1 MSNPT
6 TPRLTVDQFVTQMT
20 DRMAQIARTLSAW
33 AQSEPHTLQD
43 LETHGVRLLHDL
55 GTALLSGLC
64 TLAAQHPA
72 PDIACPCGAQ
82 ARVLRLRPATVTTVL
97 GQITYHRA
105 YYQCPSCRHTQTPL
119 DTQLQVCAGSFS
131 AGVQELLALLGATQD
146 SFAQAAQV
154 FERLCLVQVCPNSV
168 RAATEDLGQ
177 TLIAHDQQ
185 VIAAAQEAP
194 PDPATTSAPDRLY
207 ISMDGVVA
215 HMRDGG
221 WKELKTGCVSTTRT
235 RVSRRRSDQV
245 DICTVL
251 PSYVVA
257 LQDAD
262 TFGWH
267 MWAEAARRQVDVASE
282 VVVLGD
288 GAHWIWNLAALHFPD
303 ATQIVDWYHAS
314 QYLWSAA
321 TVIAGPDSAQRT
333 AWARE
338 QETALWDGNVAAVL
352 AALQPHAGRG
362 DAVDEAIS
370 YYTNHQ
376 HRMDYSTYRARG
388 LQIGSGTIESA
399 CKQLVS
405 ARLKLA
411 GMIWN
416 TAGAEAVAV
425 VRAWLRSER
434 WDEAM
439 RLRPP
444 PRRTYRR
451 READAQVEAAVP

>member
-1 MSNPT
+1 MSNST
-6 TPRLTVDQFVTQMT
+6 IPRLTGDQFVTQMT

-33 AQSEPHTLQD
+33 AQSEPRTLQD
-43 LETHGVRLLHDL
+43 LETHSVRLLHDL
-55 GTALLSGLC
+55 GTALCSGLC
-64 TLAAQHPA
+64 TLAAQHPT
-72 PDIACPCGAQ
+72 PDIPCPCGDQ
-82 ARVLRLRPATVTTVL
+82 ARKLRMRPATVTTVL
-97 GQITYHRA
+97 GPITYHRA
-105 YYQCPSCRHTQTPL
+105 YYQCPSCRQTQTPL

-185 VIAAAQEAP
+185 VIAAAQESP
-194 PDPATTSAPDRLY
+194 PDLATAPTPERLY
-207 ISMDGVVA
+207 VSMDGVVA

-221 WKELKTGCVSTTRT
+221 WKEIKTGCVYTTRT
-235 RVSRRRSDQV
+235 RVSRKQPDAREVRAETQ
-245 DICTVL
+245 
-251 PSYVVA
+251 SYVVA

-267 MWAEAARRQVDVASE
+267 VWAEAVRRQVDAASE

-288 GAHWIWNLAALHFPD
+288 GAHWIWNLAELHFPE

-314 QYLWSAA
+314 QYLWQAA
-321 TVIAGPDSAQRT
+321 PVIAGSDSAQRT

-338 QETALWDGNVAAVL
+338 QETALWEGNVAAVL
-352 AALQPHAGRG
+352 AALQPHAGRS
-362 DAVDEAIS
+362 DAVDDAIS
-370 YYTNHQ
+370 SYTNHQ
-376 HRMDYSTYRARG
+376 HRMDYATYRARG

-416 TAGAEAVAV
+416 TTGAEAVAV

-451 READAQVEAAVP
+451 READAQAEAAVP

>member
-1 MSNPT
+1 MSNST
-6 TPRLTVDQFVTQMT
+6 IPRLTGDQFVTQMT

-33 AQSEPHTLQD
+33 AQSEPRTLQD
-43 LETHGVRLLHDL
+43 LETHSVRLLHDL

-64 TLAAQHPA
+64 TLAAQHPT
-72 PDIACPCGAQ
+72 PDIPCPCGDQ
-82 ARVLRLRPATVTTVL
+82 ARKLRMRPATVTTVL
-97 GQITYHRA
+97 GPITYHRA
-105 YYQCPSCRHTQTPL
+105 YYQCPSCRQTQTPL

-185 VIAAAQEAP
+185 VIAAAQESP
-194 PDPATTSAPDRLY
+194 PDLATAPTPERLY
-207 ISMDGVVA
+207 VSMDGVVA

-221 WKELKTGCVSTTRT
+221 WKEIKTGCVYTTRT
-235 RVSRRRSDQV
+235 RVSRKQPDAREVPAETQ
-245 DICTVL
+245 
-251 PSYVVA
+251 SYVVA

-267 MWAEAARRQVDVASE
+267 VWAEAVRRQVDAASE

-288 GAHWIWNLAALHFPD
+288 GAHWIWNLAELHFPE

-314 QYLWSAA
+314 QYLWQAA
-321 TVIAGPDSAQRT
+321 PVIAGSDSAQRT

-338 QETALWDGNVAAVL
+338 QETALWEGNVAAVL
-352 AALQPHAGRG
+352 AALQPHAGRS
-362 DAVDEAIS
+362 DAVDDAIS

-376 HRMDYSTYRARG
+376 HRMDYATYRARG

-416 TAGAEAVAV
+416 TTGAEAVAV

-451 READAQVEAAVP
+451 READAQAEAAVP

>member
-1 MSNPT
+1 
-6 TPRLTVDQFVTQMT
+6 
-20 DRMAQIARTLSAW
+20 
-33 AQSEPHTLQD
+33 
-43 LETHGVRLLHDL
+43 VRLLHDL
-55 GTALLSGLC
+55 GNAVLSGVC
-64 TLAAQHPA
+64 TLGAQQPA
-72 PDIACPCGAQ
+72 PDIPCPCGDQ
-82 ARVLRLRPATVTTVL
+82 VRKLRMRPATVTTLL
-97 GQITYHRA
+97 GPITYHRA
-105 YYQCPSCRHTQTPL
+105 SYQCPSCQQTQTPL

-131 AGVQELLALLGATQD
+131 AGLQEVFVLLGATQD
-146 SFAQAAQV
+146 SFAQATEV
-154 FERLCLVQVCPNSV
+154 LERLCLVQVCPNSV

-177 TLIAHDQQ
+177 TLIAHEQQ
-185 VIAAAQEAP
+185 VIATAQESP
-194 PDPATTSAPDRLY
+194 PAPDATPGPEHLY
-207 ISMDGVVA
+207 VSMDGVVA
-215 HMRDGG
+215 HMHDGG
-221 WKELKTGCVSTTRT
+221 WKAIKTGCVYTTRT
-235 RVSRRRSDQV
+235 RVSRKRPDQV

-251 PSYVVA
+251 PSYVAA
-257 LQDAD
+257 LKDAD

-267 MWAEAARRQVDVASE
+267 MWAEAVRRQVATVSE

-288 GAHWIWNLAALHFPD
+288 GAHWIWNIAELHFPD

-321 TVIAGPDSAQRT
+321 TAIHGASGDQRSR
-333 AWARE
+333 WARK
-338 QETALWDGNVAAVL
+338 QETALWNGDVAAVL

-362 DAVDEAIS
+362 DAVDAAIS

-376 HRMDYSTYRARG
+376 HRMDDATYRARG

-405 ARLKLA
+405 SRLKLA

-425 VRAWLRSER
+425 VRAWLRSKR
-434 WDEAM
+434 WQEAM

-451 READAQVEAAVP
+451 KNADAPAEAAVA